1 MAPTNRLLIN
11 RRDLLK
17 WGSAA
22 LVGSSGLL
30 RSSLAFAQSRVG
42 PFCPPGEIEPP
53 CQGAD
58 AIEAFPTSPFVL
70 YPFTEELPIPT
81 ALRPVPLTEVNR
93 WSRRPGPGLG
103 QQASDGTVFSTHQ
116 FWPSAFNLPDPIIYR
131 IRLDVDEHAFSSGK
145 VQPIDAAGR
154 PVIPPDGIAGPRTL
168 PMSTIYGFNGTG
180 KAIGEGGRATFP
192 GPMIRAEYNRPV
204 LVRFENHL
212 DDNPKYLSR
221 GDFGSP
227 QLGFLTHL
235 HNAHTAPE
243 SDGNPHH
250 RPAGFLPKEWVDNL
264 YLNMPPKDP
273 LTGKPDPAEKQCFWW
288 FHDHFE
294 GHTGA
299 NVYKGMVGLMPICD
313 PDFDCSDETKGAR
326 LPGVR
331 RDNGDGSFDLD
342 YDIPLALFDCRL
354 DDGVTPHQDCH
365 NGFGQVEAMNWGK
378 TFFRHFPNHGFVG
391 DLFTVNGKAYPV
403 LEVKRRKYR
412 LRFLDASI
420 SRVYELSLMS
430 STGRPQAAPGT
441 DGQWLIPDGEQCMRL
456 TQIASEGGLLPY
468 AILRNSFRLW
478 PAKRREFV
486 VDFTRYMDG
495 TPTTK
500 GDAIYL
506 TNTLAMEDGRKPDST
521 DPSYKV
527 PMLKFVIGDDAP
539 DNSVM
544 PTNLLPLPRILNSG
558 PLNGLPDKSVLDSL
572 PHRTFDLQRG
582 GSAGGEIEWLINDFP
597 FRLGKPLALPIQG
610 RPEVWTI
617 KSGGGWGH
625 PMHIHQEEH
634 RIISRNGIP
643 VGLPPRPPAVVTGTE
658 FDDIGKED
666 VVVLDGSE
674 EVTLV
679 RNFRTFD
686 GCYVAHCH
694 NLAHEDHSMMFGW
707 SLLEP

>member
-1 MAPTNRLLIN
+1 MEMNDRGRLN

-22 LVGSSGLL
+22 LVGSAPVL
-30 RSSLAFAQSRVG
+30 RSALAFGQTTG
-42 PFCPPGEIEPP
+42 PFCPPGSVEPP
-53 CQGAD
+53 CFGAD

-70 YPFTEELPIPT
+70 NPFTDPLIVPR
-81 ALRPVPLTEVNR
+81 ALSPVPKLELDTWAR
-93 WSRRPGPGLG
+93 KPGPGLG
-103 QQASDGTVFSTHQ
+103 QQASDGATFSTHQ
-116 FWPSAFNLPDPIIYR
+116 IWPSKIGLPDPIIYQ
-131 IRLDVDEHAFSSGK
+131 IRVDVDEHFFTSPLVK

-154 PVIPPDGIAGPRTL
+154 EILPPDDIAGPRCL
-168 PMSTIYGFNGTG
+168 PASTIYGFNGTRRPLT
-180 KAIGEGGRATFP
+180 EGGRATFP
-192 GPMIRAEYNRPV
+192 GPMIRGEYGRPV

-212 DDNPKYLSR
+212 DENPKNLSR

-227 QLGFLTHL
+227 NYGFLTHL

-250 RPAGFLPKEWVDNL
+250 RPPGFLPREWVDNL
-264 YLNMPPKDP
+264 YLNTPPADP
-273 LTGKPDPAEKQCFWW
+273 LTGNPDPNEKQSFWW

-299 NVYKGMVGLMPICD
+299 NVYKGLVGLMPISD
-313 PDFDCSDETKGAR
+313 PDLDPGDETKGLR

-331 RDNGDGSFDLD
+331 RDNPDGSFDVD
-342 YDIPLALFDCRL
+342 YDIPLAIFDCRL

-365 NGFGQVEAMNWGK
+365 NGFGQVEALNWGK

-391 DLFTVNGKAYPV
+391 DLFTVNGTAYPV

-412 LRFLDASI
+412 FRFLDASI
-420 SRVYELSLMS
+420 SRVYEFKLMS
-430 STGRPQAAPGT
+430 STDGPQAAPGV

-456 TQIASEGGLLPY
+456 TQIASEGGLLPF
-468 AILRNSFRLW
+468 AILRNSFTIW

-486 VDFTRYMDG
+486 VDFTKYMDG

-500 GDAIYL
+500 GDVVYL
-506 TNTLAMEDGRKPDST
+506 TNILKMEDGRKPDSF

-527 PMLKFVIGDDAP
+527 PVLKIVIGDPAP
-539 DNSVM
+539 DNSLM
-544 PTNLLPLPRILNSG
+544 PTDLRPLPRI
-558 PLNGLPDKSVLDSL
+558 PDSAMLDRL
-572 PHRTFDLQRG
+572 PHRTFELQRG

-610 RPEVWTI
+610 RPEVWTL

-634 RIISRNGIP
+634 RILTRNDDPIQT
-643 VGLPPRPPAVVTGTE
+643 PPRPPAIADGPTV
-658 FDDIGKED
+658 DDLGKED
-666 VVVLDGSE
+666 TVALNGSETVVLY
-674 EVTLV
+674 
-679 RNFRTFD
+679 RNFRTFE